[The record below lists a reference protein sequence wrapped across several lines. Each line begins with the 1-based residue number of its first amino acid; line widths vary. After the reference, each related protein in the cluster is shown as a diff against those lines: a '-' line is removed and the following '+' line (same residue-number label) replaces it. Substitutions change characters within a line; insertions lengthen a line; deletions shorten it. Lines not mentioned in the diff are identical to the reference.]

1 MRKDL
6 HFKIL
11 EQNNESRK
19 IFKELMKYSN
29 LKTSRI
35 TDLNVLK
42 DLQFH
47 LPFLQL
53 RFLITTFLRKRH

>member
-11 EQNNESRK
+11 EQKNESRK

-29 LKTSRI
+29 LKH
-35 TDLNVLK
+35 
-42 DLQFH
+42 F
-47 LPFLQL
+47 
-53 RFLITTFLRKRH
+53 